1 MADLLSSIFS
11 PSGYSPA
18 PRLPAALRR
27 LDAAQITP
35 LDAAAARRQQLRL
48 AWDGWLRRTV
58 EDAHRSHGAQGAAVE
73 RAPQVN
79 ETPSHVFTVY
89 AARASSHRRRL
100 IVAVV
105 VV

>member
-35 LDAAAARRQQLRL
+35 LDAAAARHQQLRL

-58 EDAHRSHGAQGAAVE
+58 EDAHRSQ
-73 RAPQVN
+73 
-79 ETPSHVFTVY
+79 
-89 AARASSHRRRL
+89 
-100 IVAVV
+100 
-105 VV
+105 